1 MTIMKESEMEERLI
15 ECLRIALRNH
25 VTDIHFSMHGSDS
38 NLLIEM
44 RVNGVIRQLKEQKED
59 ARFFR
64 YLLYRANMDVSNT
77 LQPQTGRFEA
87 VVDGEI
93 LSLRFALISSYHI
106 TSGVL
111 RILNQHGTLS
121 VSMLSCNPLHTAWLK
136 KITTH
141 RSGLFILSGP
151 TGQGKTTSLYTV
163 LNETEGKKIYTL
175 EDPIEVVS
183 EKYVQIQVNDRQH
196 MSYADGIK
204 QLMRHDPDIIMIGE
218 IRDSTA
224 AEMAVR
230 CALTGHL
237 VLTSL
242 HSSSCVNAIERMKDL
257 GVSEIQIQDVLSGV
271 SSQRLYE
278 RSDHSRTG
286 VYEIMN
292 QEEVAYYF
300 RNHKTSSRFIPLKEE
315 IRNAVSTGEITEAV
329 STCDTA

>member
-1 MTIMKESEMEERLI
+1 MEERLI
-15 ECLRIALRNH
+15 ECLRVALRNH
-25 VTDIHFSMHGSDS
+25 VTDIHFSMHGNDS
-38 NLLIEM
+38 HLLIEM

-87 VVDGEI
+87 VVDGET
-93 LSLRFALISSYHI
+93 LALRFALISSYHI

-111 RILNQHGTLS
+111 RILNQHGALS
-121 VSMLSCNPLHTAWLK
+121 VSMLSSNSLHTAWLK
-136 KITTH
+136 DITRH

-151 TGQGKTTSLYTV
+151 TGQGKTTTLYTV

-183 EKYVQIQVNDRQH
+183 EKYVQIQVNDIQH

-218 IRDSTA
+218 IRDSIA
-224 AEMAVR
+224 AEMCVR

-237 VLTSL
+237 ILTSI

-257 GVSEIQIQDVLSGV
+257 GVSELQLRDVLSGV

-278 RSDHSRTG
+278 CEDYSRIG
-286 VYEIMN
+286 VYEIMD
-292 QEEVAYYF
+292 QKEVDYYF
-300 RNHKTSSRFIPLKEE
+300 SNHTTSERFITLQQE
-315 IRNAVSTGEITEAV
+315 IRNAVAAGEITESGSAQ
-329 STCDTA
+329 DTA